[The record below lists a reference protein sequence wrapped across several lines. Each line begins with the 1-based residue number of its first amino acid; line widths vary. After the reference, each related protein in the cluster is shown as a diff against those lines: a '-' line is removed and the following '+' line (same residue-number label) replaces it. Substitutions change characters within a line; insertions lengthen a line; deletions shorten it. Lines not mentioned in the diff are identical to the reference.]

1 MKWWCFLH
9 HFCLFAFQ
17 TVVFAS
23 STVPFLN
30 EVFFFFSLR
39 KNQLAFC
46 ALARRK
52 SWIMLCSICARAY
65 CVWIYTAC
73 VYIFKRA
80 KAKRII
86 AWRRSFLFFLKRH
99 RDKATAMMMR
109 LFQWNLKE
117 DPNEPNSKE
126 ESFVRNRSSS
136 QWHRE
141 RKVRTHSFVTSTQ
154 HACTRRITLFKR
166 NDIADYG
173 AFDSRAWIR
182 SERRLSSLF
191 SFCARTFFACVFDP
205 RRKSGNARVLGT
217 CERIR
222 WDLGR

>member
-1 MKWWCFLH
+1 MKCWCFLH

-17 TVVFAS
+17 TVVFAT
-23 STVPFLN
+23 STVPFLIN

-52 SWIMLCSICARAY
+52 SWIC
-65 CVWIYTAC
+65 CVLFVRVRAC
-73 VYIFKRA
+73 VRVCIYFKRA

-86 AWRRSFLFFLKRH
+86 AWRPSFLFVSKRQ
-99 RDKATAMMMR
+99 ATETHFFGHEGKTQTTK
-109 LFQWNLKE
+109 FQTGIFRQKQ
-117 DPNEPNSKE
+117 K
-126 ESFVRNRSSS
+126 FV

-154 HACTRRITLFKR
+154 HACTRRITLSKR
-166 NDIADYG
+166 NDIAIYG

-182 SERRLSSLF
+182 SERRLSPLF

-205 RRKSGNARVLGT
+205 RRESGNARVLGT

>member
-1 MKWWCFLH
+1 MKCWCFLH

-17 TVVFAS
+17 TVVFAT

-30 EVFFFFSLR
+30 EVFLLLFKKESTRVLR
-39 KNQLAFC
+39 
-46 ALARRK
+46 ARPK
-52 SWIMLCSICARAY
+52 KELNMLCSICARA
-65 CVWIYTAC
+65 CVRVCIY
-73 VYIFKRA
+73 FKRA

-86 AWRRSFLFFLKRH
+86 AWRRSFLFVSKRQ
-99 RDKATAMMMR
+99 ATETHFFSHEGKTQTSK
-109 LFQWNLKE
+109 FQTGIFRQKQ
-117 DPNEPNSKE
+117 K
-126 ESFVRNRSSS
+126 FV

-154 HACTRRITLFKR
+154 HACTRRITLSKR
-166 NDIADYG
+166 NDIAIYG
-173 AFDSRAWIR
+173 ASDSRAWIR
-182 SERRLSSLF
+182 SERRLSPLF

-205 RRKSGNARVLGT
+205 RRESGNAWVLGT